1 MRNVGIVFS
10 NKKRISESEADG
22 ENTLSYSLNTE
33 TKKERIS
40 ETNQSSLIDKEY

>member
-33 TKKERIS
+33 TKGRIS
-40 ETNQSSLIDKEY
+40 ETNQSSLIDKEQ